1 MITEITPK
9 ELARQLQ
16 SRPGQLLL
24 LDVREILEREQASL
38 EPSVHIPMQEV
49 PWRLAE
55 LPKDRTIVVFCHTG
69 GRSAMVAGFLDQQGY
84 GHVAN
89 LRGGID
95 AWSRDVD
102 PSVPR
107 YG

>member
-1 MITEITPK
+1 VIEELAPQ
-9 ELARQLQ
+9 ELARRLK
-16 SRPGQLLL
+16 SRPGEMVL
-24 LDVREILEREQASL
+24 LDVREALEREQASL

-49 PWRLAE
+49 PWRLEE

-69 GRSAMVAGFLDQQGY
+69 GRSALVAGFLDQQGY
-84 GHVAN
+84 GRVAN

-95 AWSRDVD
+95 AWSREVD